1 MRIGMF
7 TDRYLPLTDG
17 VTYSIEGAR
26 EELEKLGHEVYIFA
40 PNPTIGYKELSKT
53 VIRFPAV
60 KGLFFDDYLTTFF
73 FPPQVV
79 HQIDKLKL
87 DIIHYH
93 TPGQIGLLGAYYAL
107 HNNIPLV
114 TTYHTDLYEYVKH
127 YPKVLPGSIALSML
141 APFITGGGL
150 QDFRTSLTSL
160 KPEKSVDKWN
170 QKIVE
175 LGVTLLH
182 NRCDLVIAPSP
193 KIEKQLKSW
202 HTTSPIVVLPTGIDQ
217 LPSTAKGIDNI
228 RNQFG
233 LTLKDQVILFV
244 GRMGN
249 EKNITVLIKAFD
261 AIAKR
266 DPRAKLMLV
275 GTGEDLGQFKE
286 QAAQSPFADRIIF
299 TGRIDRS
306 VLGNAYAAAKVFAFP
321 SIADTQGLV
330 INEAAWAGL
339 PIVVVDKDVTEV
351 VEDGKNGYF
360 ARNNARDLSAK
371 ITAVLSNPKLWAKF
385 GDRSRELAARF
396 TTSAQTAKLL
406 RLYKEAI
413 EYHDAKLK

>member
-17 VTYSIEGAR
+17 VTYSIEGTR
-26 EELEKLGHEVYIFA
+26 KELEKLGHEVYIFA
-40 PNPTIGYKELSKT
+40 PNPTIGYKESSKN

-73 FPPQVV
+73 FPPQVA
-79 HQIDKLKL
+79 HQVDKLNL

-93 TPGQIGLLGAYYAL
+93 TPGQIGLFGAYYAI

-141 APFITGGGL
+141 APIITGGGL

-160 KPEKSVDKWN
+160 KPERSVTKWN

-193 KIEKQLKSW
+193 KIEKQLLGW
-202 HTTSPIVVLPTGIDQ
+202 HTTSPITVLPTGIDR
-217 LPSTAKGIDNI
+217 LPSTKEGVKSVHD
-228 RNQFG
+228 QYG
-233 LTLKDQVILFV
+233 LSAEDQVILFV

-249 EKNITVLIKAFD
+249 EKNVAVLIRSFD

-266 DPRAKLMLV
+266 NHRAKLMLV

-286 QAAQSPFADRIIF
+286 QAAKSPFAERIIF

-306 VLGNAYAAAKVFAFP
+306 ILGNIYAAAKVFAFP

-339 PIVVVDKDVTEV
+339 PIVVIDNNVTEV
-351 VEDGKNGYF
+351 VEDGSNGYY
-360 ARNNARDLSAK
+360 AKNNARDLSAK
-371 ITAVLSNPKLWAKF
+371 ITAVLGNANLWAKF
-385 GDRSRELAARF
+385 SQRSRELAAGF

-406 RLYKEAI
+406 RLYKEVI
-413 EYHDAKLK
+413 DRHDAKPK